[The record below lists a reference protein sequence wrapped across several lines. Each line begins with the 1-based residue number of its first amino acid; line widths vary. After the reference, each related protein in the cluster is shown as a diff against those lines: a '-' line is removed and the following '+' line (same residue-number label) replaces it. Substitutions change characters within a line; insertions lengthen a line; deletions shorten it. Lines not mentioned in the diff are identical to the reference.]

1 VDSIAPDKV
10 TPDRPLF
17 MNSTFLSAGDVPM
30 VSKLRVAAC
39 FLLGIVSP
47 FTLAN
52 DVLPISTGFSVDT
65 ILALQTPQDIQISPE
80 GSWVAYVVSRN
91 DEKKDKGFTQ
101 VWMTSVD
108 GKVSIPM
115 TAAYA
120 NASSPRWNPDGTTL
134 AFLGERG
141 DGGAA
146 RESEKPKAQ
155 VWILDRRG
163 GEAQQFTNIKQGVEG
178 FAWSPDGTRMLLT
191 IRDPDPKDLKD
202 EEAEKKGEVIK
213 PEPWVIDRLQFKQD
227 YVGYLNRLRTHF
239 YLYSGEGDPIQ
250 ITSGDYDDSDPQW
263 SPGGDRIAFV
273 SKRDGDPDGNDNSDI
288 WTVST
293 DADAESYPLVQVT
306 TNKGSDKSPTW
317 SPDGKTIGYTT
328 VTEPEKL
335 WYATEKLA
343 VIDAGGGGTA
353 KILTAD
359 YDRMVFNPEFSPNGK
374 SIYFTADDGGNSP
387 LVKAAVSNGKL
398 SVVTPVDKAVRE
410 FALHKN
416 GVIATVQSDHD
427 TPYEVHVIKKGSSN
441 QLSRLN
447 DKLLE
452 GVKLARV
459 ERLKVAGYN
468 NDMVES
474 FVYYPH
480 DHKAGSAYPTI
491 FVLHG
496 GPVGQHDAAFDI
508 WGQFYAANGYIA
520 VLPNPHG
527 SSGYGEAFTYTLN
540 RQWGVS
546 DFADVDAIAD
556 HLVDNGISD
565 GDKLGVGGWSYG
577 GILTNYVI
585 TKSTRFKGAVSGA
598 SEVNHRANYGHDI
611 YQHFWEVE
619 IGVPWEDIDAWE
631 SMNPFNDL
639 GKVTT
644 PTLVIG
650 GKEDWNV
657 PIQNSEQLYQVLKRR
672 GIETQLVVYPD
683 EFHGIK
689 RPSFVRDRYNRYLD
703 WYEKYVK

>member
-1 VDSIAPDKV
+1 MI
-10 TPDRPLF
+10 F
-17 MNSTFLSAGDVPM
+17 MNCRNSLFL
-30 VSKLRVAAC
+30 KLNVAAC
-39 FLLGIVSP
+39 LLLGIGSP
-47 FTLAN
+47 LILAN
-52 DVLPISTGFSVDT
+52 DAAPSSNGLSIDK
-65 ILALQTPQDIQISPE
+65 IMALQTPEDIQISPD
-80 GSWVAYVVSRN
+80 GGWVAYVVSRN
-91 DEKKDKGFTQ
+91 DEDKDEVFTQ
-101 VWMTSVD
+101 VWVSSVD
-108 GKVSIPM
+108 GEVSLPM
-115 TAAYA
+115 TASYA
-120 NASSPRWNPDGTTL
+120 NASSPRWNPDGSTL

-141 DGGAA
+141 DGKP
-146 RESEKPKAQ
+146 EKKSEKPKPQ

-178 FAWSPDGTRMLLT
+178 FAWSPDGTRLLLT

-202 EEAEKKGEVIK
+202 EEAEKKGEVVK
-213 PEPWVIDRLQFKQD
+213 PEPWVIDRLQFKKD

-239 YLYSGEGDPIQ
+239 YLYDGKGDPIQ

-263 SPGGDRIAFV
+263 SPDGDRIAFV

-293 DADAESYPLVQVT
+293 DADAGAYPLVQVT

-317 SPDGKTIGYTT
+317 SPDGETIGYVT

-335 WYATEKLA
+335 WYATENLA
-343 VIDAGGGGTA
+343 VIDADGGGTA

-374 SIYFTADDGGNSP
+374 AIYFSADDGGNSP
-387 LVKAAVSNGKL
+387 LVKADAANGELSAVTSG
-398 SVVTPVDKAVRE
+398 DEAVLE
-410 FALHKN
+410 FALHEN
-416 GVIATVQSDHD
+416 GLIATIQSDHD
-427 TPYEVHVIKKGSSN
+427 TPPEVHVINQGGSS
-441 QLSRLN
+441 QISRLN
-447 DKLLE
+447 GKVLE

-480 DHKAGSAYPTI
+480 DHKAGIAYPTI

-496 GPVGQHDAAFDI
+496 GPVGQHDTAFDI
-508 WGQFYAANGYIA
+508 WGQLYAANGYIA

-527 SSGYGEAFTYTLN
+527 SSGYGEPFTYSLN
-540 RQWGVS
+540 RQWGVP

-565 GDKLGVGGWSYG
+565 GEKLGVGGWSYG

-611 YQHFWEVE
+611 YQLAWEVE
-619 IGVPWEDIDAWE
+619 MGLPWEDIEAWE

-703 WYEKYVK
+703 WYEKFVR

>member
-1 VDSIAPDKV
+1 MFFGKNYDRILKTCIAV
-10 TPDRPLF
+10 
-17 MNSTFLSAGDVPM
+17 G
-30 VSKLRVAAC
+30 
-39 FLLGIVSP
+39 FLLGLSSP
-47 FTLAN
+47 FVLASSAGA
-52 DVLPISTGFSVDT
+52 ISSGLSVDK
-65 ILALQTPQDIQISPE
+65 IMALQSPKDIQISPE
-80 GSWVAYVVSRN
+80 GMWVAYVVSRN
-91 DEKKDKGFTQ
+91 DEKKDKVFTQ
-101 VWMTSVD
+101 VWMTSID
-108 GKVSIPM
+108 GKVSVPM
-115 TAAYA
+115 TASYA
-120 NASSPRWNPDGTTL
+120 NASSPRWNPDGSTL

-141 DGGAA
+141 DGKTPK
-146 RESEKPKAQ
+146 ESEKPRAQ

-163 GEAQQFTNIKQGVEG
+163 GEAQQYTNIKQGVEA
-178 FAWSPDGTRMLLT
+178 FAWSPDGSRMLLT

-202 EEAEKKGEVIK
+202 EEAKKKGEEVK

-239 YLYSGEGDPIQ
+239 YLYNGEGEPVQ

-263 SPGGDRIAFV
+263 SPNGSRIAFV
-273 SKRDGDPDGNDNSDI
+273 SKREGDPDANDNSDI
-288 WTVST
+288 WTVSS
-293 DADAESYPLVQVT
+293 DADAGLYPLVQVT
-306 TNKGSDKSPTW
+306 TNKGSDKSPSW
-317 SPDGKTIGYTT
+317 SPDGKTISYTT

-335 WYATEKLA
+335 WYATQNLA
-343 VIDAGGGGTA
+343 VIDASGGGTA
-353 KILTAD
+353 KILTTH
-359 YDRMVFNPEFSPNGK
+359 YDRMISNPEFSLHGK
-374 SIYFTADDGGNSP
+374 SIYFTADDGGNRP
-387 LVKAAVSNGKL
+387 LVKADASNGKL
-398 SVVTPVDKAVRE
+398 TVVTPGDTAVSE
-410 FALHKN
+410 FALNKN
-416 GVIATVQSDHD
+416 GTIATIQSNHHMPFD
-427 TPYEVHVIKKGSSN
+427 VFVINKGKPTRISK
-441 QLSRLN
+441 LN
-447 DKLLE
+447 DEQLV
-452 GVKLARV
+452 GVSLARV
-459 ERLKVAGYN
+459 ERMKVAGYN
-468 NDMVES
+468 NEMVES
-474 FVYYPH
+474 FVYYPP
-480 DHKAGSAYPTI
+480 DHEDDKAYPTI

-508 WGQFYAANGYIA
+508 WGQMFAANGYIA

-527 SSGYGEAFTYTLN
+527 SDGYGEPFTYTLN

-556 HLVDNGISD
+556 HLVNSGISD

-611 YQHFWEVE
+611 YQLAWEVE
-619 IGVPWEDIDAWE
+619 MGLPWEDIEAWE
-631 SMNPFNDL
+631 SINPFNAL

-672 GIETQLVVYPD
+672 GIETQLVVYPG

-703 WYEKYVK
+703 WYEKYVKGE

>member
-1 VDSIAPDKV
+1 MIFNIEIKRILIRCVA
-10 TPDRPLF
+10 TG
-17 MNSTFLSAGDVPM
+17 FLLVSASPFVLAGDASSNSNSLD
-30 VSKLRVAAC
+30 VSK
-39 FLLGIVSP
+39 IM
-47 FTLAN
+47 
-52 DVLPISTGFSVDT
+52 
-65 ILALQTPQDIQISPE
+65 ALQSPKDIQISPE
-80 GSWVAYVVSRN
+80 GKWVAYVVSRN
-91 DEKKDKGFTQ
+91 DEEKDKGFNQ
-101 VWMTSVD
+101 VWMTSID
-108 GKVSIPM
+108 GKVTVPM
-115 TAAYA
+115 TATYA
-120 NASSPRWNPDGTTL
+120 NASSPRWNPDGTSL

-141 DGGAA
+141 DGKESK
-146 RESEKPKAQ
+146 ESEKPKAQ

-163 GEAQQFTNIKQGVEG
+163 GEAQQYTNIKQGVED
-178 FAWSPDGTRMLLT
+178 FAWSPDGKRMLLT

-202 EEAEKKGEVIK
+202 EEAEKKGEVVK

-227 YVGYLNRLRTHF
+227 YIGYLNRLRTHF
-239 YLYSGEGDPIQ
+239 YLYDGESEPVQ

-263 SPGGDRIAFV
+263 SPDGNRIAFV
-273 SKRDGDPDGNDNSDI
+273 SKREGDPDGNDNSDI
-288 WTVST
+288 WTVSGDP
-293 DADAESYPLVQVT
+293 DAKTYPLVQVT
-306 TNKGSDKSPTW
+306 INKGSDKSPSW
-317 SPDGKTIGYTT
+317 SPDGKTISYTT

-353 KILTAD
+353 KILTTA
-359 YDRMVFNPEFSPNGK
+359 YDRMVFNPEFSSNGK
-374 SIYFTADDGGNSP
+374 SIFFSADDGGNSP
-387 LVKAAVSNGKL
+387 LVKANVSNGKL
-398 SVVTPVDKAVRE
+398 TIVTPGDVAVSE
-410 FALHKN
+410 FALDKN
-416 GVIATVQSDHD
+416 DMIATIQSNHD
-427 TPYEVHVIKKGSSN
+427 TPFEVHIINKGRSN
-441 QLSRLN
+441 RISRLN

-452 GVKLARV
+452 GVNLARV
-459 ERLKVAGYN
+459 ERMKVAGYN
-468 NDMVES
+468 DETVES
-474 FVYYPH
+474 FVYYPPGH
-480 DHKAGSAYPTI
+480 QAGMAYPTI

-496 GPVGQHDAAFDI
+496 GPVGQHDAAFDV
-508 WGQFYAANGYIA
+508 WGQLYAANGYIA

-527 SSGYGEAFTYTLN
+527 SDGYGEPFTYTLN

-556 HLVDNGISD
+556 HLVAKGISD
-565 GDKLGVGGWSYG
+565 ADKLGVGGWSYG

-611 YQHFWEVE
+611 YQLAWETE
-619 IGVPWEDIDAWE
+619 MGLPWEDIEAWE

-672 GIETQLVVYPD
+672 GIETQLVVYPE

-689 RPSFVRDRYNRYLD
+689 RPSFLRDRYNRYLD
-703 WYEKYVK
+703 WYGKYVKGE